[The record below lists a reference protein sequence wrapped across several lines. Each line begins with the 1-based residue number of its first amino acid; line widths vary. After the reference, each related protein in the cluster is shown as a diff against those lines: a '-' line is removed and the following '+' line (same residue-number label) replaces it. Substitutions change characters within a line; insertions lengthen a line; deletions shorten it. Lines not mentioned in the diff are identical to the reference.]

1 MSTDTKSIPAA
12 NVSLA
17 AAYELIAAAQ
27 KAANERG
34 FDAAVAVVDATGSL
48 RAFARADKTPF
59 LAGEIAINKAWTAA
73 SYGFPTHVW
82 NQVIQDP
89 AVAPLSQHPRVTAV
103 PGGYGISENGL
114 LIGGIGVSGGDAEQD
129 QRACE
134 AALEAVGFGL
144 TQA

>member
-1 MSTDTKSIPAA
+1 MNDDAKSIPAA

-17 AAYELIAAAQ
+17 AASQLIAAAQ
-27 KAANERG
+27 NAANELG
-34 FDAAVAVVDATGSL
+34 FQAAVAVVDASGSL

-73 SYGFPTHVW
+73 SYGYPTHVW

-103 PGGYGISENGL
+103 AGGYAIVDNGM
-114 LIGGIGVSGGDAEQD
+114 LIGGIGVSGGEAEQD
-129 QRACE
+129 RRAGE
-134 AALEAVGFGL
+134 AALEAVGFDL
-144 TQA
+144 PQA